1 MSSLEAPENTE
12 PTFNPFSPAFLQDP
26 YSHYAR
32 LRAFDPVHLA
42 RFGAYVISRH
52 ADVGF
57 VLRDRRFGKDFIERS
72 RRHYGPEIMAETL
85 FDHMSRTMLLSDPP
99 QHERLRGLVVKAF
112 TARRVEAMRP
122 RIQQVVDDAIDAVL
136 DIGKMDLVAD
146 FAHHPPVAI
155 ICDMLGIPE
164 EHRTLFHAC
173 SEDSVKIL
181 ESAPFTPEELATAN
195 GRVQT
200 VRSYFERLY
209 EQRRRCPG
217 DDLTTQLMQSEE
229 SGSKLTNEEL
239 TASIMLLFVAGHE
252 TTINLIGNGLLA
264 LHRNPQ
270 QLALLRDRP
279 DLIGSAVDEFLR
291 YEPSIQFTGRVA
303 LEDVEDLHGK
313 TIPKGANVLCL
324 LASANRDE
332 AAYPDRPEQLDITRH
347 GGRNSS
353 FGGGIHFCLG
363 AQLARLQTEIAVVTL
378 LRRIPELRIDNTE
391 NPDWKPKFVMRGLKS
406 LPASW

>member
-1 MSSLEAPENTE
+1 
-12 PTFNPFSPAFLQDP
+12 
-26 YSHYAR
+26 
-32 LRAFDPVHLA
+32 
-42 RFGAYVISRH
+42 
-52 ADVGF
+52 
-57 VLRDRRFGKDFIERS
+57 
-72 RRHYGPEIMAETL
+72 
-85 FDHMSRTMLLSDPP
+85 
-99 QHERLRGLVVKAF
+99 
-112 TARRVEAMRP
+112 
-122 RIQQVVDDAIDAVL
+122 
-136 DIGKMDLVAD
+136 
-146 FAHHPPVAI
+146 
-155 ICDMLGIPE
+155 
-164 EHRTLFHAC
+164 
-173 SEDSVKIL
+173 
-181 ESAPFTPEELATAN
+181 
-195 GRVQT
+195 
-200 VRSYFERLY
+200 
-209 EQRRRCPG
+209 
-217 DDLTTQLMQSEE
+217 MQSEE

>member
-122 RIQQVVDDAIDAVL
+122 RIQQVVDYAIDAVL
-136 DIGKMDLVAD
+136 DVGKMDLVAD

-164 EHRTLFHAC
+164 EDRTLFHAC

-332 AAYPDRPEQLDITRH
+332 AAYPEI
-347 GGRNSS
+347 GRNSS
-353 FGGGIHFCLG
+353 ISPDMAEEIHR
-363 AQLARLQTEIAVVTL
+363 LAAAFTSVSGLN
-378 LRRIPELRIDNTE
+378 LRDCKQR
-391 NPDWKPKFVMRGLKS
+391 
-406 LPASW
+406 